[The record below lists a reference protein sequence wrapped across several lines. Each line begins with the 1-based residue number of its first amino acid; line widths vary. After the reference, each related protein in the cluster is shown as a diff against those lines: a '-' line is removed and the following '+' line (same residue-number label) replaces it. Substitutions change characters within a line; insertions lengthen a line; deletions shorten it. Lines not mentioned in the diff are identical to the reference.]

1 MVTIT
6 EAIFESL
13 NNVDISATTEPS
25 TTTFLV
31 WITWAEDKMK
41 TYLQCGDTLPTDIG
55 GILKNVA
62 NDLLARRWDYVKA
75 KKRVAPSEL
84 LSDQVRSPPL
94 ELSVENKRDLDLLK
108 GQSSGGEPVAF
119 NFDLDTT
126 TGGFN

>member
-13 NNVDISATTEPS
+13 NNVIIDGTTEPS

-41 TYLQCGDTLPTDIG
+41 TYLQCGNTLPTDVG
-55 GILKNVA
+55 GILKNVS

-75 KKRVAPSEL
+75 KHRVAPSQL
-84 LSDQVRSPPL
+84 LTEQVRDPPL

-108 GQSSGGEPVAF
+108 GQTAGGEPCAF
-119 NFDLDTT
+119 NFRLDTVE
-126 TGGFN
+126 GGFD